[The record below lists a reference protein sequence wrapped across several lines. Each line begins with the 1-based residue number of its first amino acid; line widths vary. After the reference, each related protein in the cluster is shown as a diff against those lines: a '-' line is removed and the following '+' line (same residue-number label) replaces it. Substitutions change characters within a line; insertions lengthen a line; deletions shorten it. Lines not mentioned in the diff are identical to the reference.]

1 MSRIKNFFG
10 YIKQAAQKLLFK
22 SGTPL
27 APLHRNI
34 PYINKPITD
43 TDADEIGMDV
53 YVDYLESAIEQG
65 ASMISVVSRFGTG
78 KSSLIEL
85 LKKKY
90 SGFEKKGNIRTKRL
104 YCQVNLW
111 SHLGKIRQHE
121 DGHNGTPELH
131 RTFLYQMISALHP
144 GKSSYFSK
152 RTSRNFGM
160 LRISTENPLWGAWIR
175 IAVLFFLGALLGQQF
190 SGELTGS
197 GMIGKELLNQLIIL
211 GYAACAII
219 IVLVILRTEIIF
231 SSKNSEGN
239 RQIEENELIEL
250 YREHILVPRRWYRKL
265 WARIV
270 GVKQIVVIIEDL
282 DRTDDGD
289 SVYEFLKELRKYYV
303 PYEQSEKNFM
313 NQVVFVVNIMPEDL
327 LQDKCKN
334 TPEEQG
340 YVYDKL
346 FDYSLNLNRVNI
358 DNFDAVLE
366 ALLMEKRAEL
376 EGMGL
381 VVYDSD
387 NTHRMPGM
395 QWIVHG
401 RELSLR
407 QVKARLNDAVLLY
420 ESLRTKFGA
429 EYPEFIKC
437 AMVAYLRNTYSKD
450 FYKLTDRELEEMLDW
465 YARGL
470 GDEKVFLEEFESTGK
485 SQRFLKELYEM
496 IVSHLIDGNYRIYFF
511 NYPRDSHLYTVQE
524 TKVRNLIVYDEK
536 VDADMEAQ
544 IGEVWAKNPK
554 VITDALDTVQEL
566 AKTLPDAVTYSEI
579 IWDAAIDRDYA
590 AVYELLV
597 ERFSNVK
604 EWDKA
609 RLQMIDRVCRYKEGP
624 EFLSEAIAENEPNR
638 VTEIRDYL
646 LAHHREQMETF
657 VELFRDG
664 EPMTK
669 EEFESTNEIPLETVL
684 KMLPAELKSL
694 PGEVVLGICDRVE
707 HGNDR
712 SALLAAEHF
721 YEKMAEAYPI
731 EDIAEQLTVYM
742 HLRNALL
749 PALEDDI
756 YEGVTDERI
765 SSDIYYELL
774 NQMPTGEI
782 GEAQLERIH
791 ALNEP
796 GHITPA
802 ICERFKEARRIGDYL
817 QNQILLDENA
827 LDLPLD
833 EAGAALRSGEENIWK
848 RQPQLFLRIRAWMCG
863 EYKDAVAAY
872 SDLFRLPYPIITA
885 KELRNISGIEVA
897 LKLYDR
903 EQMAEDEEGAFVL
916 YCNRQYRPSREA
928 FSIFKFIAGMDETVI
943 GDIFYALDM
952 KKVKFAGMSKE
963 RKKEIVKELQIPLNL
978 TDAEAIVRF
987 MDFTGCLMP
996 ELEREIAEELKEGDN
1011 EKLSQ
1016 AYVAAINKMGKVTA
1030 ETIKNILAMPKLYYF
1045 SDVINE
1051 ELYARKHYTVYV
1063 SSRTRAKNAFAV
1075 EYERMDVLWQ
1085 TYLAIMKSANGYMY
1099 TRPHMYRNKEFLK
1112 MIQDRGD
1119 YKGFPEESRMAMAG
1133 ILQDEKNLEEA
1144 LTYGEDFVIRYY
1156 SSIAGF
1162 QSKQAADKF
1171 VKIMKKYPQYAQ
1183 NKQIYDAVHGK
1194 LIDGNLK
1201 RAYTNLYKRANGH

>member
-1 MSRIKNFFG
+1 MSRMKNFFLRIG
-10 YIKQAAQKLLFK
+10 QAGRRIWSRFR
-22 SGTPL
+22 TPL
-27 APLHRNI
+27 VPLQRRI

-43 TDADEIGMDV
+43 AAADEIGMDV

-90 SGFEKKGNIRTKRL
+90 NGYEKKGSVRAKRV

-111 SHLGKIRQHE
+111 SHLGERTRPKRE
-121 DGHNGTPELH
+121 NDGTLELH

-160 LRISTENPLWGAWIR
+160 LRISTENPFWGAWIR
-175 IAVLFFLGALLGQQF
+175 IAVLCFLGAMLGQQF
-190 SGELTGS
+190 SDEIIGS
-197 GMIGKELLNQLIIL
+197 EMLGKELLNELILL
-211 GYAACAII
+211 GYGICAVIV
-219 IVLVILRTEIIF
+219 VLVILRTEIIF

-265 WARIV
+265 AARIT

-327 LQDKCKN
+327 LHDKCKP
-334 TPEEQG
+334 TTEERD

-366 ALLMEKRAEL
+366 AFLLEKRAEL

-437 AMVAYLRNTYSKD
+437 AVVAYLRNTYSKD
-450 FYKLTDRELEEMLDW
+450 FYRLTDRELEEMLDW

-470 GDEKVFLEEFESTGK
+470 GDENVFLEEFGGEEK
-485 SQRFLKELYEM
+485 NEKFLKELYGM

-511 NYPRDSHLYTVQE
+511 NYPRDSRLYTVQE

-536 VDADMEAQ
+536 VDTDMEAQ
-544 IGEVWAKNPK
+544 IKEVWEKNPK

-566 AKTLPDAVTYSEI
+566 AKTLPDVVTYSEI
-579 IWDAAIDRDYA
+579 IWDAAIDGNYG
-590 AVYELLV
+590 AVYELLD
-597 ERFSNVK
+597 ECIGNVK

-609 RLQMIDRVCRYKEGP
+609 RYQLIDRVCRYKEGP
-624 EFLSEAIAENEPNR
+624 ELLYEAIRENEPER
-638 VTEIRDYL
+638 ITKIRGYL
-646 LAHHREQMETF
+646 LQHHREHIQTF
-657 VELFRDG
+657 TELFREG
-664 EPMTK
+664 EPLTK
-669 EEFESTNEIPLETVL
+669 EEFGLTSEIPLETVL
-684 KMLPAELKSL
+684 EMLPETLKAL
-694 PGEVVLGICDRVE
+694 PGEVVAGVCHRVE
-707 HGNDR
+707 HESDQD
-712 SALLAAEHF
+712 AVLAAEHF
-721 YEKMAEAYPI
+721 YEKMAEEYQISDTA
-731 EDIAEQLTVYM
+731 ELLIAYM
-742 HLRNALL
+742 HLRKCLL
-749 PALEDDI
+749 PKLESCI
-756 YEGVTDERI
+756 YEGVTEEEI
-765 SSDIYYELL
+765 PSDVYYELL
-774 NQMPTGEI
+774 NQMPIEQI
-782 GEAQLERIH
+782 GEEQLERIH

-802 ICERFKEARRIGDYL
+802 ICGKQKETHRIADYL
-817 QNQILLDENA
+817 QNQILLDENG
-827 LDLPLD
+827 LDLPMD
-833 EAGAALRSGEENIWK
+833 EVCAVMRSEEASIWK
-848 RQPQLFLRIRAWMCG
+848 RDLQLFQRIRAWMCA
-863 EYKDAVAAY
+863 EYKDAVAACA
-872 SDLFRLPYPIITA
+872 DLFWLPYPLVTA
-885 KELRNISGIEVA
+885 QELRNISVLEVA
-897 LKLYDR
+897 EKIYDR
-903 EQMAEDEEGAFVL
+903 EQAAEDEEHVFVS
-916 YCNRQYRPSREA
+916 YCNRQYRPSKEA
-928 FSIFKFIAGMDETVI
+928 FSIFCYIADMDEEIIRDV
-943 GDIFYALDM
+943 FYALDM
-952 KKVKFAGMSKE
+952 KKVKFAGMSQK
-963 RKKEIVKELQIPLNL
+963 RKMEIVKKLQIPLDL
-978 TDAEAIVRF
+978 TDAGEIVRF
-987 MDFTGCLMP
+987 MDFTGCLLP
-996 ELEREIAEELKEGDN
+996 ELEREIAEELKEKN
-1011 EKLSQ
+1011 TPLSQ
-1016 AYVAAINKMGKVTA
+1016 NYVAAINKMGKVTA
-1030 ETIKNILAMPKLYYF
+1030 ETIKNIVAMPNVHRY

-1051 ELYARKHYTVYV
+1051 ELFNRKYYTTYI
-1063 SSRTRAKNAFAV
+1063 SSKTQAKDAFVV

-1085 TYLAIMKSANGYMY
+1085 PYLSIMKSASGYGY
-1099 TRPHMYRNKEFLK
+1099 TRPRMYKNQEFLK

-1119 YKGFPEESRMAMAG
+1119 YRGFPEESRMAMAG

-1144 LTYGEDFVIRYY
+1144 LTYGEDFVVRYY

-1162 QSKQAADKF
+1162 QSKQAAEKF
-1171 VKIMKKYPQYAQ
+1171 VQIMKKHPQYAQ
-1183 NKQIYDAVHGK
+1183 NKKIYDAVHGK

>member
-1 MSRIKNFFG
+1 MSRMKNFFWRIG
-10 YIKQAAQKLLFK
+10 QAGRRIWSRFR
-22 SGTPL
+22 TPL
-27 APLHRNI
+27 VPLQRRI

-43 TDADEIGMDV
+43 AAADEIGMDV

-90 SGFEKKGNIRTKRL
+90 NGYEKKGSVRAKRV

-111 SHLGKIRQHE
+111 SHLGERTRPKRE
-121 DGHNGTPELH
+121 NDGTLELH

-160 LRISTENPLWGAWIR
+160 LRISTENPFWGAWIR
-175 IAVLFFLGALLGQQF
+175 IAVLCFLGAMLGQQF
-190 SGELTGS
+190 SDEIIGS
-197 GMIGKELLNQLIIL
+197 EMLGKELLNELILL
-211 GYAACAII
+211 GYGICAVIV
-219 IVLVILRTEIIF
+219 VLVILRTEIIF

-265 WARIV
+265 AARIT

-327 LQDKCKN
+327 LHDKCKP
-334 TPEEQG
+334 TTEERD

-366 ALLMEKRAEL
+366 AFLLEKRAEL

-437 AMVAYLRNTYSKD
+437 AVVAYLRNTYSKD

-470 GDEKVFLEEFESTGK
+470 GDENVFLEEFGGEEK
-485 SQRFLKELYEM
+485 NEKFLKELYGM

-511 NYPRDSHLYTVQE
+511 NYPRDSRLYTVQE

-536 VDADMEAQ
+536 VDTDMEAQ
-544 IGEVWAKNPK
+544 IKEVWEKNPK

-566 AKTLPDAVTYSEI
+566 AKTLPDVVTYSEI
-579 IWDAAIDRDYA
+579 IWDAAIDGNYG
-590 AVYELLV
+590 AVYELLD
-597 ERFSNVK
+597 ECLGNVK
-604 EWDKA
+604 EWDKG
-609 RLQMIDRVCRYKEGP
+609 RYQLIDRVCRYKEGP
-624 EFLSEAIAENEPNR
+624 ELLYEAIRENEPER
-638 VTEIRDYL
+638 ITKIRGYL
-646 LAHHREQMETF
+646 LQYHREHIQTF
-657 VELFRDG
+657 TELFREG
-664 EPMTK
+664 EPLTK
-669 EEFESTNEIPLETVL
+669 EEFGLTSEIPLETVL
-684 KMLPAELKSL
+684 EMLPETLKAL
-694 PGEVVLGICDRVE
+694 PGEVVAGVCHRVE
-707 HGNDR
+707 HEGSQD
-712 SALLAAEHF
+712 AVLAAEPF
-721 YEKMAEAYPI
+721 YEKMAEEYQISDTAELLSAY
-731 EDIAEQLTVYM
+731 M
-742 HLRNALL
+742 RLRKCLL
-749 PALEDDI
+749 PKLEACI
-756 YEGVTDERI
+756 YEGVTEEEI
-765 SSDIYYELL
+765 PSDVYYDLL
-774 NQMPTGEI
+774 NQMPIEQI
-782 GEAQLERIH
+782 GEEQLERIH

-802 ICERFKEARRIGDYL
+802 ICGKQKETHRIADYL
-817 QNQILLDENA
+817 QNQILLDENG
-827 LDLPLD
+827 LDLPMD
-833 EAGAALRSGEENIWK
+833 EVCAVMRSEEASIWK
-848 RQPQLFLRIRAWMCG
+848 RDLQLFQRIRAWMCA
-863 EYKDAVAAY
+863 EYKDAVAACA
-872 SDLFRLPYPIITA
+872 DLFWLPYPLVTA
-885 KELRNISGIEVA
+885 QELRNISGLEVA
-897 LKLYDR
+897 EKIYDR
-903 EQMAEDEEGAFVL
+903 EQAAEDEAHVFVS
-916 YCNRQYRPSREA
+916 YCNRQYRPSKEA
-928 FSIFKFIAGMDETVI
+928 FSIFCYIADMDEEIIRDV
-943 GDIFYALDM
+943 FYALDM
-952 KKVKFAGMSKE
+952 KKVKFAGMSQK
-963 RKKEIVKELQIPLNL
+963 RKMEIVKKLQIPLDL
-978 TDAEAIVRF
+978 TDAGEIVRF
-987 MDFTGCLMP
+987 MDFTGCLLP
-996 ELEREIAEELKEGDN
+996 ELEREIAEELKEKN
-1011 EKLSQ
+1011 TALSQ
-1016 AYVAAINKMGKVTA
+1016 SYVAAINKMGKVTA
-1030 ETIKNILAMPKLYYF
+1030 ETIKNIVAMPNMHRY

-1051 ELYARKHYTVYV
+1051 ELFNRKYYTTYI
-1063 SSRTRAKNAFAV
+1063 SSKTQAKEVFVV

-1085 TYLAIMKSANGYMY
+1085 PYLSIMKSASGYGY
-1099 TRPHMYRNKEFLK
+1099 TRPRMYKNPEFLK
-1112 MIQDRGD
+1112 MIQDRED
-1119 YKGFPEESRMAMAG
+1119 YRGFPEESRMAMAG

-1144 LTYGEDFVIRYY
+1144 LTYGEDFVVRYY

-1162 QSKQAADKF
+1162 QSKQAAEKF
-1171 VKIMKKYPQYAQ
+1171 VQIMKKHPQYAQ
-1183 NKQIYDAVHGK
+1183 NKKIYDAVHGK